1 MYKYTIQGL
10 KNEQKDK
17 LLKELENNPTNVR
30 FEILEKL
37 LLDSGFELKSIKGS
51 HHSFS
56 NGKLLITLPYHKPM
70 KIFYVKAVL
79 KATKG
84 E

>member
-1 MYKYTIQGL
+1 MSK
-10 KNEQKDK
+10 KDK

-37 LLDSGFELKSIKGS
+37 LLDSGFGLKSIKGS

>member
-37 LLDSGFELKSIKGS
+37 LLDSGFNLKSIKGS

-56 NGKLLITLPYHKPM
+56 NGKLVITLPYHKPM

>member
-1 MYKYTIQGL
+1 MSK
-10 KNEQKDK
+10 KDK

-37 LLDSGFELKSIKGS
+37 LKEYGFEPKSVKGS
-51 HHSFS
+51 HHNFS
-56 NGKLLITLPYHKPM
+56 NGKLLITLPYHKPT

-79 KATKG
+79 KAIKG

>member
-1 MYKYTIQGL
+1 MS
-10 KNEQKDK
+10 KNDK
-17 LLKELENNPTNVR
+17 LLKELENNSTNLR

>member
-1 MYKYTIQGL
+1 MS
-10 KNEQKDK
+10 KNDN